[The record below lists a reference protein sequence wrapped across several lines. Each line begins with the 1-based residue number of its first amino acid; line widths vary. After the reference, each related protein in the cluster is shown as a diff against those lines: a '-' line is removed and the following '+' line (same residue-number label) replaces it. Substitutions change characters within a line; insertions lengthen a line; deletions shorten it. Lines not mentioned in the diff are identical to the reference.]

1 MNKEQ
6 QFMEKLYEESYKELE
21 KFKIARDKTKAEI
34 FQLIGYAIVAY
45 GSNIKSTKAKRY
57 IITAVL
63 NMLTKDEKEI
73 DEFLETQLMLNADR
87 ICDFYGYKLSKK
99 EKQDIINKAFVGL
112 TYKDRKKQHAENIK
126 NRTYKLLL
134 GLILGKITLEKTQHN
149 KKAFN
154 KLMDKEFQSYV
165 KKMERI
171 FISETTRIRNNIFLR
186 ENRGKKVRYCSV
198 LEKNTCADCR
208 DLDGE
213 IFLAEEVE
221 DLIPQHSNC
230 KCYFEV
236 VENQEEL

>member
-1 MNKEQ
+1 MNREQ

-21 KFKIARDKTKAEI
+21 KFKIARDKTKKEI
-34 FQLIGYAIVAY
+34 YKLIGYAIVAY

-73 DEFLETQLMLNADR
+73 DEFLKVQLMANADK

-99 EKQDIINKAFVGL
+99 EKQAIIDKTFIGL
-112 TYKDRKKQHAENIK
+112 TYQDRKKQHAANMRNK
-126 NRTYKLLL
+126 THKLLL
-134 GLILGKITLEKTQHN
+134 SLIAGKITLEKTAHN
-149 KKAFN
+149 KKAFS
-154 KLMDKEFQSYV
+154 KLMDKEFQSYI

-171 FISETTRIRNNIFLR
+171 FATETTRIRNNIFLR

-198 LEKNTCADCR
+198 LEKNTCNDCR

-221 DLIPQHSNC
+221 DLIPMHSNC
-230 KCYFEV
+230 LCYWV
-236 VENQEEL
+236 TVENGEEL